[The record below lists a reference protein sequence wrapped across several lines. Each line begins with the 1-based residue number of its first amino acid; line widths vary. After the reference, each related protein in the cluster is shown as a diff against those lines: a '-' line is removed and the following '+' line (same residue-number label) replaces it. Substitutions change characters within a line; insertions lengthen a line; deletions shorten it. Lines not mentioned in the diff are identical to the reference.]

1 MTHDE
6 RLQILRNADL
16 YGITGECFSHGR
28 DNIAVAED
36 MLKAGIPVLQY
47 REKEKSMRKKYEQ
60 CVRLRELASRFGAL
74 FLINDHID
82 LCLAVEADGVHIG
95 QDDLP
100 LEAVRRLIG
109 PDKIIGL
116 STHSPEQAE
125 DAVRR
130 KADYIGVGPIYR
142 TFTKKDVCDPVGLS
156 YLRYAAE
163 HVSLPFVTIGGI
175 KEHNVAE
182 VVRNGAKC
190 VCMVSEIAGAEN
202 IEETV
207 KNIRI
212 NMKEAQHES
221 V

>member
-6 RLQILRNADL
+6 RLRILRNADI
-16 YGITGECFSHGR
+16 YGITAECFSHGR

-47 REKEKSMRKKYEQ
+47 REKEKSMREKYEQ
-60 CVRLRELASRFGAL
+60 CVRLRELTSRFGAL
-74 FLINDHID
+74 FLVNDHID
-82 LCLAVEADGVHIG
+82 LSLAAHADGVHIG
-95 QDDLP
+95 QDEIP
-100 LEAVRRLIG
+100 LEAVRRLLG
-109 PDKIIGL
+109 PNKIIGL
-116 STHSPEQAE
+116 STHSPKQAE
-125 DAVRR
+125 DAVRQG
-130 KADYIGVGPIYR
+130 ADYIGVGPIYR
-142 TFTKKDVCDPVGLS
+142 TYTKKDVCDPVGLS

-202 IEETV
+202 IEQKV
-207 KNIRI
+207 KDIRTK
-212 NMKEAQHES
+212 MKEAQHES